1 MCNIYID
8 LCMYMF
14 KYIYVYIYIIYIY
27 IYKYIYI
34 YIYVWYFKHN
44 VDFKC
49 PPFFIWFMKYSV
61 VAESSDIKN
70 NKWKVPADKVKQ
82 ETLIELL
89 NIK

>member
-14 KYIYVYIYIIYIY
+14 KYIYVYIYIYIY
-27 IYKYIYI
+27 YIYI

-89 NIK
+89 NIT